1 MCLVW
6 NLKNVKYVTFSSRI
20 LCQTMQYFIG
30 LTTYTSIVLL
40 LIIAIQRYMKVC
52 QAPKRPMTVFVKR
65 GLAFLVFLISILVA
79 LLIPFIYGTLPYK
92 NENHGINGTRC
103 GKLKNSNMI
112 AGVAYECIIGIT
124 TVVSVTTLI
133 VLYSK
138 IGYTVHRKLIIRF
151 LTMKTMKKKYKINT
165 PTGRNTDNSEDY
177 TNKIKTDANLKLI
190 GRDTDVDMTEEQR
203 TIDIGVHSPTNAE
216 EQRPTDLEERQ
227 THTEEQRPTDPEEQR
242 SKGLEKERQTDPKE
256 QRPTDPDEPMP
267 TDPADQIHTEPEEQR
282 PTGNANTKTFPSPCS
297 KKRKKA
303 HRRIANKLTL
313 MFFIITLL
321 FMVSFLPKVILLN
334 IEGIYQDFW
343 ENLSDVQRLLFTF
356 FYQMY
361 IINNIANPFIYAFMD
376 SQFRDDTKSMF
387 KRLCPC
393 P

>member
-1 MCLVW
+1 
-6 NLKNVKYVTFSSRI
+6 
-20 LCQTMQYFIG
+20 
-30 LTTYTSIVLL
+30 
-40 LIIAIQRYMKVC
+40 MKVC

-65 GLAFLVFLISILVA
+65 GLVFLVFLISFLVA

-124 TVVSVTTLI
+124 TVVIVTTLI

-138 IGYTVHRKLIIRF
+138 IGYTVHRKLIIRV

-227 THTEEQRPTDPEEQR
+227 THT
-242 SKGLEKERQTDPKE
+242 KE

-376 SQFRDDTKSMF
+376 SQFRDDTKAMF